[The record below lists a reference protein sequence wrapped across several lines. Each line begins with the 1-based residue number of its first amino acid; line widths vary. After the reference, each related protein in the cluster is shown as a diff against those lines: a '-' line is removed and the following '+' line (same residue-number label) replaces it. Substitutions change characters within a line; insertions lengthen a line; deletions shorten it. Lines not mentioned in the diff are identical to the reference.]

1 MDAIELE
8 LQQLKQSGEAPLW
21 LDLEGYRTLKGGY
34 LLKDE
39 TPRMLYSRV
48 AKAGAKYYEGLD
60 YNGQSFEQQF
70 FDIMWKNWLCLASP
84 VASNMGTERGLP
96 ISCNTI
102 HVDDSVDN
110 IFTKQHEL
118 AMLSKNGAGVGVYL
132 GDIRG
137 RGTSINGNGKSE
149 GIIPW
154 AKCFDTTTV
163 AVSQGATR
171 RGATALYLPIEHADI
186 EEFIN
191 IRRPVGDMNR
201 RCLNVNNAICISD
214 EWMNSMIEGDA
225 HKRHLWKEI
234 IKARVETGEP
244 YLLFTDNVNN
254 ANPEAYKN
262 NNLVVK
268 SSNLCNEIMLY
279 TDKDHTFVC
288 CLSSMNL
295 MRWEEWKDTNAV
307 ELSIMFLDA
316 VLSEYIHK
324 AKDKSGFEPAV
335 RSASKG
341 RAIGLGTLGW
351 HSLLQARML
360 PFDSFEA
367 MMLNSTIF
375 RTIQQ
380 RSIKASKELAERFGE
395 PEWCKGTGMRNT
407 HLNAQAPT
415 VSNSIISGGWSAGI
429 EPIAANIFSQKTA
442 KGTFIR
448 KNKVLENILD
458 KKDKNTSDTW
468 KTITENN
475 GSVQTLPFL
484 TEHEKK
490 VFLTAREINQFAI
503 IKQAGQRQKLIDQ
516 GQSLNLFFGANSDP
530 KYINQVHI
538 EAWKAGLKGLY
549 YLRTEGVLKGDL
561 ASRSKEE
568 CASCE
573 A

>member
-1 MDAIELE
+1 MDSLELE
-8 LQQLKQSGEAPLW
+8 LQELKVAGEAPEW
-21 LDLEGYRTLKGGY
+21 LDIEGYRTLKGGY

-39 TPRMLYSRV
+39 TPRMMYFRV
-48 AKAGAKYYEGLD
+48 AYAGAKQLKND
-60 YNGQSFEQQF
+60 SLVPKF
-70 FDIMWKNWLCLASP
+70 FNIMWKNWLCLASP
-84 VASNMGTERGLP
+84 VASNMGTDRGLP

-102 HVDDSVDN
+102 HVDDSIDN
-110 IFTKQHEL
+110 IFMKQHEL

-137 RGTSINGNGKSE
+137 RGANITGNGKSE
-149 GIIPW
+149 GIVPW
-154 AKCFDTTTV
+154 AKCFDTTSV
-163 AVSQGATR
+163 SVSQGATR
-171 RGATALYLPIEHADI
+171 RGATALYLPVDHSDI

-201 RCLNVNNAICISD
+201 RCLNVNNAVCISD
-214 EWMNSMIEGDA
+214 DWMKSMLDGDT

-234 IKARVETGEP
+234 VKTRVESGEP

-262 NNLVVK
+262 NNLIVK

-295 MRWEEWKDTNAV
+295 MRWEEWKDTDAV

-316 VLSEYIHK
+316 VLSEYIEK
-324 AKDKSGFEPAV
+324 ASGKPGFECAV
-335 RSASKG
+335 RSAVNG

-351 HSLLQARML
+351 HSLLQSRML
-360 PFDSFEA
+360 PFDSFES
-367 MMLNSTIF
+367 MMLNATIF

-380 RSIKASKELAERFGE
+380 RSIKASKELAEIYGE
-395 PEWCKGTGMRNT
+395 PKWCKGTGMRNT

-448 KNKVLENILD
+448 KNKILDNILD
-458 KKDKNTSDTW
+458 KKEKNSADVW
-468 KTITENN
+468 KSITENN
-475 GSVQTLPFL
+475 GSVQHLSIL

-490 VFLTAREINQFAI
+490 VFLTAREINQFSI
-503 IKQAGQRQKLIDQ
+503 IKQASQRQKFIDQ
-516 GQSLNLFFGANSDP
+516 GQSVNLFFGANSDP

-538 EAWKAGLKGLY
+538 EAWKEGLKGLY

-568 CASCE
+568 CASCSG
-573 A
+573 

>member
-1 MDAIELE
+1 MDSVELE
-8 LQQLKQSGEAPLW
+8 LEQLKKSNEAPHW
-21 LDLEGYRTLKGGY
+21 LDIEGYRTLNGGY
-34 LLKDE
+34 LLKGE
-39 TPRMLYSRV
+39 TPRMMYRRV
-48 AKAGAKYYEGLD
+48 ANAAAKQFHHDSLE
-60 YNGQSFEQQF
+60 EKF

-102 HVDDSVDN
+102 HVDDSIDS

-137 RGTSINGNGKSE
+137 RGAVINGNGKSE

-154 AKCFDTTTV
+154 AKCFDTTTI

-171 RGATALYLPIEHADI
+171 RGATALYLPVDHVDI

-214 EWMNSMIEGDA
+214 EWMDSMINGDA
-225 HKRHLWKEI
+225 HKRYLWKEI
-234 IKARVETGEP
+234 IKARMETGEP
-244 YLLFTDNVNN
+244 YLLFTDNINK

-262 NNLVVK
+262 NNLTVK
-268 SSNLCNEIMLY
+268 SSNLCNEIMLF

-295 MRWEEWKDTNAV
+295 MRWEEWKDTDAI

-316 VLSEYIHK
+316 VLSEYIQK
-324 AKDKSGFEPAV
+324 ASDKPGFSSAV
-335 RSASKG
+335 RSAIKG
-341 RAIGLGTLGW
+341 RALGLGTLGW
-351 HSLLQARML
+351 HSLLQSRML

-367 MMLNSTIF
+367 MMLNGTIF

-380 RSIKASKELAERFGE
+380 KSIQASKVLASIYGE

-448 KNKVLENILD
+448 KNIILDNILE
-458 KKDKNTSDTW
+458 KKQKNNSEIW
-468 KTITENN
+468 KSITENN
-475 GSVQTLPFL
+475 GGVQHLSIL

-503 IKQAGQRQKLIDQ
+503 VKQASQRQKFIDQ

-530 KYINQVHI
+530 KYINYVHI
-538 EAWKAGLKGLY
+538 EAWKSGLKGLY

-568 CASCE
+568 CASCSG
-573 A
+573 

>member
-1 MDAIELE
+1 MEVIELE
-8 LQQLKQSGEAPLW
+8 LQQLKLAGEAPEW
-21 LDLEGYRTLKGGY
+21 LDIEGYRTLKGGY

-39 TPRMLYSRV
+39 TPRMMYRRV
-48 AKAGAKYYEGLD
+48 AKAGAK
-60 YNGQSFEQQF
+60 QF
-70 FDIMWKNWLCLASP
+70 THDNLEEKFFNIMWKNWLCLASP

-110 IFTKQHEL
+110 IFSKQHEL

-137 RGTSINGNGKSE
+137 RGSLINGNGKSE
-149 GIIPW
+149 GVIPW
-154 AKCFDTTTV
+154 AKCFDTTTI

-171 RGATALYLPIEHADI
+171 RGATALYLPIEHTDI

-201 RCLNVNNAICISD
+201 RCLNVNNAICVSD

-254 ANPEAYKN
+254 ANPQAYKN

-268 SSNLCNEIMLY
+268 SSNLCNEIMLF

-295 MRWEEWKDTNAV
+295 MRWEEWKDTDAI
-307 ELSIMFLDA
+307 ELSTMFLDA
-316 VLSEYIHK
+316 VLSEYIQK
-324 AKDKSGFEPAV
+324 ASSKSGFEPAV
-335 RSASKG
+335 RSAIKG
-341 RAIGLGTLGW
+341 RALGLGTLGW
-351 HSLLQARML
+351 HSLLQSRML

-367 MMLNSTIF
+367 MMLNANIF

-380 RSIKASKELAERFGE
+380 RSIKASRQLAELYGE

-448 KNKVLENILD
+448 KNKILEHILD
-458 KKDKNTSDTW
+458 KKQKNTSDVW

-475 GSVQTLPFL
+475 GSVQHLSVL

-503 IKQAGQRQKLIDQ
+503 VKQASQRQKFIDQ

-530 KYINQVHI
+530 KYINQVHV

-561 ASRSKEE
+561 ASRSKDE